1 MSSNAQRAGPPLAP
15 RDKYT
20 ARVEPIMTR
29 IEKFWQRVTDGM
41 ELNQLWKQFRA
52 DARSSYQ
59 LYSREVDSTRTPG
72 IGKGKHFLNVAGQ
85 FFWAIIE
92 KLTPARRV
100 LLLIALV
107 LVFFPSGEATWQTS
121 SGEVKIVVF
130 DNHFW
135 GGLLLLALLVLEVG
149 DRVVMKR
156 DLQIAKEIQA
166 WLLPANPPQVP
177 GLEIAFATRPANT
190 VAGDYYDVFS
200 RPSSSSPGGAFL
212 IAIADVAGKSVPAAM
227 LMATFQASLKTL
239 ASTAGS
245 LTELVGRMNAYACT
259 NSQNGRRFTTTFL
272 AEYDPASR
280 NLIYVNAGHN
290 APIMRR
296 QTGAIERLQ
305 AGGIPLGI
313 QENVAYES
321 GTVTLQGG
329 DWLVIFTDGVIEA
342 ENDRSEEYGEVRLL
356 TMLHA
361 NVAVMPTMLLDTIM
375 LDLDRFVGN
384 APQHDDV
391 TLMLLRVS

>member
-1 MSSNAQRAGPPLAP
+1 MNWNTRSAGPSPP
-15 RDKYT
+15 TRDPYA
-20 ARVEPIMTR
+20 ARVEPVMQR
-29 IEKFWQRVTDGM
+29 LEKFWQRVTDGM
-41 ELNQLWKQFRA
+41 KLNELWNQFRA

-59 LYSREVDSTRTPG
+59 LYSHEVDSTWTPG
-72 IGKGKHFLNVAGQ
+72 VGRGKHFFNVASQ
-85 FFWAIIE
+85 FFWAIVE

-107 LVFFPSGEATWQTS
+107 LVFVPSGEATWQSS
-121 SGEVKIVVF
+121 SGEVKILAF
-130 DNHFW
+130 DGHFW
-135 GGLLLLALLVLEVG
+135 GGLLMLGLLVLEVA

-190 VAGDYYDVFS
+190 VAGDYYDVFP
-200 RPSSSSPGGAFL
+200 RPSSNSSGDTFL
-212 IAIADVAGKSVPAAM
+212 IAVADVAGKSVPAAM

-239 ASTAGS
+239 CSTSGS
-245 LTELVGRMNAYACT
+245 LIDLVVRMNTYACS
-259 NSQNGRRFTTTFL
+259 NSQNGRRFTTAFL

-280 NLIYVNAGHN
+280 NLSYVNAGHN
-290 APIMRR
+290 APILRR
-296 QTGAIERLQ
+296 QSGGIERLQ

-313 QENVAYES
+313 QKNAVYES
-321 GTVTLQGG
+321 GSVPLRSG

-342 ENDRSEEYGEVRLL
+342 ENNRHEEYGEERLL
-356 TMLHA
+356 TVLHA
-361 NVAVMPTMLLDTIM
+361 NVMVAPAMLLNTIM
-375 LDLDRFVGN
+375 LDLDRCVGN

-391 TLMLLRVS
+391 TLMLLRAS